1 MEIVVQT
8 LNLTKIFNQGT
19 SRIKAS
25 DNINISIYSRELVAI
40 LGKSGSGKTTLL
52 NLIGGIEA
60 PSSGKVLISGVDIST
75 IKESQFT
82 RFRGNNIGYVFQNYR
97 LIDELNVQDNIRV
110 VQYINNWDYDEK
122 HEKRI
127 IELLEIDNI
136 LKARP
141 SQLSGGQQQR
151 VAIARALIGKPSI
164 VLADEPT
171 GNLDNTKSKE
181 IIGFFKELN
190 SKLGQTFIIVTH
202 DLDIADQC
210 NRIITIEDGRIIKD
224 IKNEKTEDFH

>member
-82 RFRGNNIGYVFQNYR
+82 RFRGKNIGYVFQNYR

>member
-1 MEIVVQT
+1 MENVVQT
-8 LNLTKIFNQGT
+8 LNLTKIFMQGT
-19 SRIKAS
+19 SRIKAA
-25 DNINISIYSRELVAI
+25 DNINLSISNGELVAI

-52 NLIGGIEA
+52 NLIGGIEV
-60 PSSGKVLISGVDIST
+60 PSSGKIQISGVDIST
-75 IKESQFT
+75 IKESRFT
-82 RFRGNNIGYVFQNYR
+82 RFRGKNIGYIFQNYR

-122 HEKRI
+122 HEKNI
-127 IELLEIDNI
+127 IDLLEIGNI

-141 SQLSGGQQQR
+141 FQLSGGQQQR

-171 GNLDNTKSKE
+171 GNLDNNMSKE
-181 IIGFFKELN
+181 IIGLFKEFN

-210 NRIITIEDGRIIKD
+210 NRVITIEDGKIIKD
-224 IKNEKTEDFH
+224 IKNEKTEDLF

>member
-82 RFRGNNIGYVFQNYR
+82 RFRGKNIGYVFQNYR

-127 IELLEIDNI
+127 IELLEIDSI

>member
-1 MEIVVQT
+1 MENVVQT
-8 LNLTKIFNQGT
+8 LSLTKIFMQGT
-19 SRIKAS
+19 CRIKAA
-25 DNINISIYSRELVAI
+25 DNINLSISNGELVAI

-52 NLIGGIEA
+52 NLIGGIEV
-60 PSSGKVLISGVDIST
+60 PSSGKIQISGVDIST
-75 IKESQFT
+75 IKESRFT
-82 RFRGNNIGYVFQNYR
+82 RFRGKNIGYIFQNYR

-122 HEKRI
+122 HEKNI
-127 IELLEIDNI
+127 IDLLEIGNI

-141 SQLSGGQQQR
+141 FQLSGGQQQR

-171 GNLDNTKSKE
+171 GNLDNNMSKE
-181 IIGFFKELN
+181 IIGLFKEFN

-210 NRIITIEDGRIIKD
+210 NRVITIEDGKIIKD
-224 IKNEKTEDFH
+224 IKNEKTEDLF

>member
-1 MEIVVQT
+1 M
-8 LNLTKIFNQGT
+8 
-19 SRIKAS
+19 
-25 DNINISIYSRELVAI
+25 VAI

-82 RFRGNNIGYVFQNYR
+82 RFRGKNIGYVFQNYR

-171 GNLDNTKSKE
+171 GNLDNTKCKE

>member
-1 MEIVVQT
+1 MENVVQT
-8 LNLTKIFNQGT
+8 LSLTKILMQGT
-19 SRIKAS
+19 SRIKAA
-25 DNINISIYSRELVAI
+25 DNINLSISNGELVAI

-52 NLIGGIEA
+52 NLIGGIEV
-60 PSSGKVLISGVDIST
+60 PSSGKIQISGVDIST
-75 IKESQFT
+75 IKESRFT
-82 RFRGNNIGYVFQNYR
+82 RFRGKNIGYIFQNYR

-122 HEKRI
+122 HEKNI
-127 IELLEIDNI
+127 IDLLEIGNI

-141 SQLSGGQQQR
+141 FQLSGGQQQR

-171 GNLDNTKSKE
+171 GNLDNNMSKE
-181 IIGFFKELN
+181 IIGLFKEFN

-210 NRIITIEDGRIIKD
+210 NRVITIEDGKIIKD
-224 IKNEKTEDFH
+224 IKNEKTEDLF

>member
-1 MEIVVQT
+1 MQT
-8 LNLTKIFNQGT
+8 LSLTKIFMQGT
-19 SRIKAS
+19 SRIKAA
-25 DNINISIYSRELVAI
+25 DNINLSISNGELVAI

-52 NLIGGIEA
+52 NLIGGIEV
-60 PSSGKVLISGVDIST
+60 PSSGKIQISGVDIST
-75 IKESQFT
+75 IKESRFT
-82 RFRGNNIGYVFQNYR
+82 RFRGKNIGYIFQNYR

-122 HEKRI
+122 HEKNI
-127 IELLEIDNI
+127 IDLLEIGNI

-141 SQLSGGQQQR
+141 FQLSGGQQQR

-171 GNLDNTKSKE
+171 GNLDNNMSKE
-181 IIGFFKELN
+181 IIGLFKEFN

-210 NRIITIEDGRIIKD
+210 NRVITIEDGKIIKD
-224 IKNEKTEDFH
+224 IKNEKTEDLF

>member
-1 MEIVVQT
+1 MENVVQT
-8 LNLTKIFNQGT
+8 LSLTKIFMQGT
-19 SRIKAS
+19 SRIKAA
-25 DNINISIYSRELVAI
+25 DNINLSISNGELVAI

-52 NLIGGIEA
+52 NLIGGIEV
-60 PSSGKVLISGVDIST
+60 PSSGKIQISGVDIST
-75 IKESQFT
+75 IKESRFT
-82 RFRGNNIGYVFQNYR
+82 RFRGKNIGYIFQNYR

-122 HEKRI
+122 HEKNI
-127 IELLEIDNI
+127 IDLLEIGNI

-141 SQLSGGQQQR
+141 FQLSGGQQQR

-171 GNLDNTKSKE
+171 GNLDNNMSKE
-181 IIGFFKELN
+181 IIGLFKEFN

-210 NRIITIEDGRIIKD
+210 NRVITIEDGKIIKD
-224 IKNEKTEDFH
+224 IKNEKTEDLF

>member
-75 IKESQFT
+75 IKESKFT
-82 RFRGNNIGYVFQNYR
+82 RFRGKNIGYVFQNYR

>member
-1 MEIVVQT
+1 MENVVQT
-8 LNLTKIFNQGT
+8 LSLTKIFMQGT
-19 SRIKAS
+19 SRIKAA
-25 DNINISIYSRELVAI
+25 DNINLSISNGELVAI

-52 NLIGGIEA
+52 KLLGGIEV
-60 PSSGKVLISGVDIST
+60 PSSGKIQISGVDIST
-75 IKESQFT
+75 IKESRFT
-82 RFRGNNIGYVFQNYR
+82 RFRGKNIGYIFQNYR

-122 HEKRI
+122 HEKNI
-127 IELLEIDNI
+127 IDLLEIGNI

-141 SQLSGGQQQR
+141 FQLSGGQQQR

-171 GNLDNTKSKE
+171 GNLDNNMSKE
-181 IIGFFKELN
+181 IIGLFKEFN

-210 NRIITIEDGRIIKD
+210 NRVITIEDGKIIKD
-224 IKNEKTEDFH
+224 IKNEKTEDLF